1 MKISFVNYYH
11 FHLFWENRYELQE
24 DQSLLGE
31 DEFAYDSD
39 WVKDQIKSCLDFW
52 MGNREASYP
61 SMDER
66 WKCNFC
72 KFTSVCPARS
82 DPLGSPS
89 KTESG
94 NILSPNSPPHK

>member
-1 MKISFVNYYH
+1 MTLAIFGR
-11 FHLFWENRYELQE
+11 NRYELQK

-31 DEFAYDSD
+31 DEFTYDPD

-61 SMDER
+61 SLEER

-72 KFTSVCPARS
+72 KFASVCPAPAR
-82 DPLGSPS
+82 SPS
-89 KTESG
+89 KSESG
-94 NILSPNSPPHK
+94 GILSPNSPHK